1 VTTRFALG
9 LLLLMHG
16 MWGSAMAQST
26 RPWSELVIA
35 TVNNDHM
42 LTLQRM
48 GRHFEQ
54 QVPGL
59 RLRWVTLDED
69 QLRQAVTRDA
79 ATGSGQFDVVTV
91 GSYEAQAWGG
101 KGWLQPLKPAAAYGL
116 DDVLPRVRE
125 ALTQNG
131 RLHALPFYGEST
143 MTMARRDLLQA
154 ANIKL
159 SSPPT
164 WAEITEAAR
173 RLHRPEQGQYGI
185 CLRGKPGWGQNIA
198 LLSIMANTHGG
209 QWFDMQWRPQLQ
221 SNAWRQALSLHAS
234 LLTRYGPPGAAA
246 NGYNENLALFAAGRC
261 ALWVDAT
268 VAGNFLNQAG
278 SSKVAGQVTY
288 LPAPVAS
295 TPKGAQWLWVW
306 ALAVP
311 TESRQPALAQR
322 FIEWATSKDYA
333 RLVAAERGW
342 QAVPGGTRLS
352 TYREAGYRAANPHAD
367 TELQAMEAADQTRP
381 TLLPSPYI
389 GIQWVG
395 IPEFQSI
402 GTAVGQLAAQLLP
415 PESRPVDEVQARAQA
430 LTDTKMRR
438 KGYLKD

>member
-1 VTTRFALG
+1 VVTRFALG
-9 LLLLMHG
+9 LALALPMMCGG
-16 MWGSAMAQST
+16 MPTHASVTS
-26 RPWSELVIA
+26 PELVIA

-59 RLRWVTLDED
+59 RLRWVTMDEN

-79 ATGSGQFDVVTV
+79 ATRSSQFDVVTV

-101 KGWLQPLKPAAAYGL
+101 RGWLRPLTPSAPYQL
-116 DDVLPRVRE
+116 DDVLPRVRD

-143 MTMARRDLLQA
+143 MTMVRSDLLKA
-154 ANIKL
+154 AGL
-159 SSPPT
+159 SLPARPT
-164 WAEITEAAR
+164 WTQIADTAR
-173 RLHRPEQGQYGI
+173 RLHRPNQGVYGI
-185 CLRGKPGWGQNIA
+185 CLRGKPGWGQNVA

-221 SNAWRQALSLHAS
+221 STAWRQALSLYAD
-234 LLTRYGPPGAAA
+234 LLTRHGPPGAAA
-246 NGYNENLALFAAGRC
+246 NGYNENLTLFAAGRC
-261 ALWVDAT
+261 AIWVDAT
-268 VAGNFLNQAG
+268 VAGNFLNQRD
-278 SSKVAGQVTY
+278 SSRVAGRVMY
-288 LPAPVAS
+288 LQAPVAS
-295 TPKGAQWLWVW
+295 TPRGAQWLWVW

-311 TESRQPALAQR
+311 AQSKQAALAQR
-322 FIEWATSKDYA
+322 FIEWATSADYA

-342 QAVPGGTRLS
+342 TSVPGGTRQS
-352 TYREAGYRAANPHAD
+352 TYRQPGYRAANPHAD
-367 TELQAMEAADQTRP
+367 VELKAMEAADQNRP

-402 GTAVGQLAAQLLP
+402 GTAVGQLAARLLP
-415 PESRPVDEVQARAQA
+415 PESLPVEVVQSRAQTLA
-430 LTDTKMRR
+430 ETKMRR
-438 KGYLKD
+438 KGYMKD

>member
-1 VTTRFALG
+1 MASRFALG
-9 LLLLMHG
+9 LLFVTQLA
-16 MWGSAMAQST
+16 WGTAVAQPS
-26 RPWSELVIA
+26 RPPPELVIA

-59 RLRWVTLDED
+59 RLRWVTMDED
-69 QLRQAVTRDA
+69 QLRQAVTREA
-79 ATGSGQFDVVTV
+79 ATSSGRFDVVTV
-91 GSYEAQAWGG
+91 GSYEAQAWGD
-101 KGWLQPLKPAAAYGL
+101 KGWLRALTPSASYDMA
-116 DDVLPRVRE
+116 DVLPRVRE

-143 MTMARRDLLQA
+143 MTMARSDLLQA

-164 WAEITEAAR
+164 WAQIAEAAR
-173 RLHRPEQGQYGI
+173 RLHRPARGQYGI
-185 CLRGKPGWGQNIA
+185 CLRGKPGWGQNMA

-221 SNAWRQALSLHAS
+221 SSAWRQALTLHTE

-268 VAGNFLNQAG
+268 VAGNFLNQAD
-278 SSKVAGQVTY
+278 SSKVAGQVSY

-295 TPKGAQWLWVW
+295 TTKGAQWLWVW
-306 ALAVP
+306 AMAVP
-311 TESRQPALAQR
+311 TASRQPALAQR
-322 FIEWATSKDYA
+322 FIEWATSKEYA
-333 RLVAAERGW
+333 RLVATERGW
-342 QAVPGGTRLS
+342 HAVPGGTRLS
-352 TYREAGYRAANPHAD
+352 TYRQAGYRAANPHAD
-367 TELQAMEAADQTRP
+367 TELQAIEAADQTRP
-381 TLLPSPYI
+381 TALPSPYI

-395 IPEFQSI
+395 IPEFQAI

-415 PESRPVDEVQARAQA
+415 PDSLPVEVVQSRAQA
-430 LTDTKMRR
+430 LVETKMRR
-438 KGYLKD
+438 SGYLTD